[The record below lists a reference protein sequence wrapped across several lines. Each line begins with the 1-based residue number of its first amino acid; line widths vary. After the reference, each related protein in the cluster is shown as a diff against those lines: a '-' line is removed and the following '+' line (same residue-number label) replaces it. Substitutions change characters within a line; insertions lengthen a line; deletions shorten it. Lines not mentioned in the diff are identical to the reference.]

1 MGIAFIGLRTGTL
14 TYDHIDR
21 NRLNNRAE
29 NIRLAT
35 QSEQSQNQNMRKN
48 NKLGFKNI
56 CEMVDRGCEYY
67 KIHITRNGKRFQKTF
82 KRPSKGS

>member
-1 MGIAFIGLRTGTL
+1 
-14 TYDHIDR
+14 
-21 NRLNNRAE
+21 
-29 NIRLAT
+29 
-35 QSEQSQNQNMRKN
+35 MRKN

-82 KRPSKGS
+82 KKDKYSLEYVVSERDKLLRAQSSPKI